1 MEFSHSLHGSVTTP
15 PAWFDWETMRA
26 TSELLEHTAEV
37 KLRVRAPTFAE
48 LVAEA
53 GRAVARLQL
62 GGALPPAERAHR
74 DVVIRSPDREALL
87 VDWLNELIWLAET
100 ERWVATEFD
109 VHAATDTMLE
119 VHVRGAAV
127 EEAPA
132 RIKAATFHGLKIA
145 STANGLEADVIL
157 DV

>member
-1 MEFSHSLHGSVTTP
+1 MEFSHSLHGSVTTR

-37 KLRVRAPTFAE
+37 KVRVRAPTFAE

-53 GRAVARLQL
+53 GRAIARLEL
-62 GGALPPAERAHR
+62 GGAMPPAERDYR

-100 ERWVATEFD
+100 ERWVPTEFD
-109 VHAATDTMLE
+109 VHAATDTMLQ
-119 VHVRGAAV
+119 VRVRGAAV
-127 EEAPA
+127 DQAPA

-145 STANGLEADVIL
+145 SAAAGLEAEVVL